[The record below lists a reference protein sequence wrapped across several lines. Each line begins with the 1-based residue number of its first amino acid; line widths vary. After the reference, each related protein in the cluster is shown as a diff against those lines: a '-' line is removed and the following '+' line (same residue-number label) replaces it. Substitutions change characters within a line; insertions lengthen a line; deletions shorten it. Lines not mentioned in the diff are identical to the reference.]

1 MLMVSSGAFQVAR
14 MLVYLVWLLAVVHLF
29 LRWQKRAVLPQT
41 PDIVLAAR
49 RLAAY

>member
-1 MLMVSSGAFQVAR
+1 MGADPGN
-14 MLVYLVWLLAVVHLF
+14 LVTFRVTAADIPLPYAPSLEDY
-29 LRWQKRAVLPQT
+29 VLPQT